1 MPNYRSSKYGM
12 VSADL
17 LDPSLTAVN
26 DLLKLYLR
34 NAGQDFEFGI
44 APKNIQEVFRNV
56 NTLMANDFRAWLAA
70 NYNDGV
76 GLRSDMVRRVLG
88 FLSGELTGQL
98 VVEGIRMDQIKVR
111 HLKRIGGDA
120 KPYLPTPTKR
130 NEKWHDALNNV
141 LPNDFYSLV
150 EGIGLQALVCLMLT
164 LSGETGDV

>member
-70 NYNDGV
+70 N
-76 GLRSDMVRRVLG
+76 
-88 FLSGELTGQL
+88 
-98 VVEGIRMDQIKVR
+98 
-111 HLKRIGGDA
+111 
-120 KPYLPTPTKR
+120 
-130 NEKWHDALNNV
+130 NNV
-141 LPNDFYSLV
+141 
-150 EGIGLQALVCLMLT
+150 
-164 LSGETGDV
+164 